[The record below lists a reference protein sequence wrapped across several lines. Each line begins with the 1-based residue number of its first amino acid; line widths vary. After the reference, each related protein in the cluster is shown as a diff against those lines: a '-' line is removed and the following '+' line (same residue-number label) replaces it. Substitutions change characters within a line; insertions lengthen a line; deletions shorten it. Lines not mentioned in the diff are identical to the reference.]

1 MKRESSLRTSLS
13 NARDSIGNRTHAR
26 LRYQDSKQ
34 LRDCK
39 NSQVSL
45 RLQLTKLR
53 VEVKYKKTLCHD
65 YGTDNVVGHAHPYSS
80 LTMTNKIKKTNPL
93 KSS

>member
-1 MKRESSLRTSLS
+1 MKREPNLRTSLS

-34 LRDCK
+34 LRYC
-39 NSQVSL
+39 L

-53 VEVKYKKTLCHD
+53 VELKYKKTLFHD
-65 YGTDNVVGHAHPYSS
+65 YGMDNVVGHAHPYSS

-93 KSS
+93 RV